1 VAIKHVSLSSM
12 PMGSMSICFTTHASM
27 VAVCS
32 LGSFKK
38 LLKRDFKDKKRKYPT
53 IYTEFIPNPS

>member
-1 VAIKHVSLSSM
+1 MKHVSLSSM
-12 PMGSMSICFTTHASM
+12 PMGSMGICFTTHASM

-38 LLKRDFKDKKRKYPT
+38 ILNRDFKDKKINT
-53 IYTEFIPNPS
+53 QQFTQTEFIPNPS